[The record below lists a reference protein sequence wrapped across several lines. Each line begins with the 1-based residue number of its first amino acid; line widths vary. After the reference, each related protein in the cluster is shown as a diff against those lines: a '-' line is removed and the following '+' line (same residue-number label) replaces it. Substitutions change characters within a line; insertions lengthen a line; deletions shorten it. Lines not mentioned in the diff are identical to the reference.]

1 MTGGGKS
8 RTLKLMAL
16 QEKARIAGTLADMR
30 EVVRQ
35 KDEAERMVERLRE
48 ALARQGGAPGVR
60 LATEIMAERAM
71 AAQFLT
77 ETERHKL
84 RQDGAG
90 RADGRGADKARE
102 AGASPPDA
110 GGQGK
115 GPVRSEVEEKL
126 ALRDA
131 AMPARRR

>member
-8 RTLKLMAL
+8 RVLKLMAL

-71 AAQFLT
+71 AAQLLT
-77 ETERHKL
+77 EAERHKL
-84 RQDGAG
+84 RQDALTA
-90 RADGRGADKARE
+90 RMAEEQTKLARQEHRHQTLVDKAK
-102 AGASPPDA
+102 GA
-110 GGQGK
+110 
-115 GPVRSEVEEKL
+115 VRSEVEEKL

-131 AMPARRR
+131 AMPPRRR